1 MCVKFNSLIDS
12 EMKVY
17 YVTQVFKQGINIKT
31 MCPNYIH
38 VLDLRN
44 TQLQVYLG
52 IWVKIKIV
60 IEIHNC

>member
-1 MCVKFNSLIDS
+1 
-12 EMKVY
+12 MKVY
-17 YVTQVFKQGINIKT
+17 YVTQVFKQSINIKT